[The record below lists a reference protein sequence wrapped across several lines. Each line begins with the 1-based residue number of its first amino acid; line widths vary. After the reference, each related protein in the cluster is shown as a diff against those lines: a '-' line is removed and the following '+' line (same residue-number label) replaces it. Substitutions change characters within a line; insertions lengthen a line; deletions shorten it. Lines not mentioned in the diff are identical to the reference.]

1 MLQDDIEIFN
11 KHSNFDVESLDSEA
25 IRKQIKISLLQEMLK
40 KKPHYAKYFTELEE
54 EMDDH
59 QLFLANH
66 ASLRAIND
74 KLDPASSNAVYRNRL
89 SSIFQQNNPNSVSL
103 EQSNMSASCD
113 LQALH
118 TPKLTM

>member
-89 SSIFQQNNPNSVSL
+89 SSLFQ
-103 EQSNMSASCD
+103 
-113 LQALH
+113 
-118 TPKLTM
+118 